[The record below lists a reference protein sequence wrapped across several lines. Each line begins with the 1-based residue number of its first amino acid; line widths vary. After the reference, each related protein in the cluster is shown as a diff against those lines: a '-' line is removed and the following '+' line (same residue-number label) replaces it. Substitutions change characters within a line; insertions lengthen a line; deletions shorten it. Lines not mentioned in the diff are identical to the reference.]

1 MEENSTRVTTQSL
14 PFLFSYMYLQ
24 LEDERSQRSGD
35 NLHPRDID
43 AFWLQR
49 ELNKYYADAE
59 ASRSKTEEV
68 LEILKSAKD
77 ERELEN
83 KMMLL
88 LGHDKFSFI
97 RLLRKNKNMVLYCTL
112 LATAQSAKDKKEI
125 EEKMSSDPDL
135 ASILHAL
142 TETEQEDL
150 IQVGYEI
157 ITVCYSETKIVSAKN
172 YFWNVYCPVTNQR

>member
-1 MEENSTRVTTQSL
+1 M
-14 PFLFSYMYLQ
+14 
-24 LEDERSQRSGD
+24 
-35 NLHPRDID
+35 
-43 AFWLQR
+43 QR

-59 ASRSKTEEV
+59 ASRAKTEEV

-125 EEKMSSDPDL
+125 EEKMSADPDL
-135 ASILHAL
+135 APILHAL
-142 TETEQEDL
+142 TETEQGDL
-150 IQVGYEI
+150 IQVRS
-157 ITVCYSETKIVSAKN
+157 CQCNN
-172 YFWNVYCPVTNQR
+172 YFKVHLNI

>member
-1 MEENSTRVTTQSL
+1 M
-14 PFLFSYMYLQ
+14 
-24 LEDERSQRSGD
+24 
-35 NLHPRDID
+35 
-43 AFWLQR
+43 
-49 ELNKYYADAE
+49 
-59 ASRSKTEEV
+59 

-150 IQVGYEI
+150 IQVSLENI
-157 ITVCYSETKIVSAKN
+157 HNLCTFVFACSVS
-172 YFWNVYCPVTNQR
+172 

>member
-1 MEENSTRVTTQSL
+1 ME
-14 PFLFSYMYLQ
+14 
-24 LEDERSQRSGD
+24 DDRSQRAGD

-59 ASRSKTEEV
+59 ASRSKAEEV

-125 EEKMSSDPDL
+125 EEKMSADPDL

-150 IQVGYEI
+150 IQV
-157 ITVCYSETKIVSAKN
+157 CYKKTKAVTWQKKCK
-172 YFWNVYCPVTNQR
+172 YFNKFTSLQSWRLLKYNPNDLLI

>member
-1 MEENSTRVTTQSL
+1 M
-14 PFLFSYMYLQ
+14 
-24 LEDERSQRSGD
+24 
-35 NLHPRDID
+35 
-43 AFWLQR
+43 QR

-59 ASRSKTEEV
+59 ASRAKTEEV

-125 EEKMSSDPDL
+125 EEKMSADPDL
-135 ASILHAL
+135 APILHAL
-142 TETEQEDL
+142 TETEQGDL
-150 IQVGYEI
+150 IQVRACQY
-157 ITVCYSETKIVSAKN
+157 N
-172 YFWNVYCPVTNQR
+172 N

>member
-1 MEENSTRVTTQSL
+1 MYFTAKIYLTFICL
-14 PFLFSYMYLQ
+14 LFFLIVFILMNGRCFFYFAQ
-24 LEDERSQRSGD
+24 LEDERSQRAGD

-59 ASRSKTEEV
+59 VSRSKAEEV

-77 ERELEN
+77 DRELEN

-97 RLLRKNKNMVLYCTL
+97 RLLRKNKSMVLYCTL

-142 TETEQEDL
+142 TETEQGDL
-150 IQVGYEI
+150 IQVRQDI
-157 ITVCYSETKIVSAKN
+157 
-172 YFWNVYCPVTNQR
+172 NVNLSNNVAG

>member
-1 MEENSTRVTTQSL
+1 ML
-14 PFLFSYMYLQ
+14 YLFLILTASIIYFFYVPQ
-24 LEDERSQRSGD
+24 LEDERSQRTGD
-35 NLHPRDID
+35 SLHPRDID

-59 ASRSKTEEV
+59 ASRSKAEEV

-77 ERELEN
+77 DRELEN

-97 RLLRKNKNMVLYCTL
+97 RLLRKNKSMVLYCTL
-112 LATAQSAKDKKEI
+112 LATAQSAKEKKEI

-150 IQVGYEI
+150 IQVKQFKM
-157 ITVCYSETKIVSAKN
+157 C
-172 YFWNVYCPVTNQR
+172 

>member
-1 MEENSTRVTTQSL
+1 MCMHKSRSIETFYKQIYKKMQSHL
-14 PFLFSYMYLQ
+14 SCISLDFDYSIFFYFEQ
-24 LEDERSQRSGD
+24 LEDERSQRTGD
-35 NLHPRDID
+35 SLHPRDID

-59 ASRSKTEEV
+59 ASRSKAEEV

-77 ERELEN
+77 DRELEN

-97 RLLRKNKNMVLYCTL
+97 RLLRKNKSMVLYCTL
-112 LATAQSAKDKKEI
+112 LATAQSAKEKKEI

-150 IQVGYEI
+150 IQVRQVG
-157 ITVCYSETKIVSAKN
+157 
-172 YFWNVYCPVTNQR
+172 

>member
-1 MEENSTRVTTQSL
+1 MLLVILTCSVV
-14 PFLFSYMYLQ
+14 LFSYSQ

-59 ASRSKTEEV
+59 ASRAKTEEV

-125 EEKMSSDPDL
+125 EEKKNWNKMSFGWHSDGDTHR
-135 ASILHAL
+135 I
-142 TETEQEDL
+142 DDD
-150 IQVGYEI
+150 
-157 ITVCYSETKIVSAKN
+157 
-172 YFWNVYCPVTNQR
+172 R